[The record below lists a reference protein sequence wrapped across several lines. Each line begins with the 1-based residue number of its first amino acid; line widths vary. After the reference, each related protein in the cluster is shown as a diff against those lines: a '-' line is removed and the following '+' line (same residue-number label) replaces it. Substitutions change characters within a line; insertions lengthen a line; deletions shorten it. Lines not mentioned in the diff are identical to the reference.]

1 MDPRIKKLKTEKEC
15 LNFAR
20 NAEERGMRDLVDE
33 ANLRASL
40 IRREDYKSRGR
51 RPDIDYHIIGL
62 KNDDAIYLPNVDIE
76 ASVFSHRTLLFKGSE
91 IYITPLEE
99 SLINKGG
106 LKRNQVVGKWRCK
119 KTDELI
125 DDMYRRI
132 YPR

>member
-1 MDPRIKKLKTEKEC
+1 MSENFYLSDIEVKQIWEQMCLDIKPDVSEAVFATRI
-15 LNFAR
+15 LN
-20 NAEERGMRDLVDE
+20 NPISKIELV
-33 ANLRASL
+33 
-40 IRREDYKSRGR
+40 
-51 RPDIDYHIIGL
+51 